1 MSDKRPDSGLGDTDP
16 ARKVPTTERVLNH
29 ILQELGARRLR
40 PGDRVNAAKV
50 SAILGISA
58 APVREAL
65 AILAGRG
72 VVILYPDRGAIVRAM
87 DADEVCELWEI
98 IAAVGIVGVIEA
110 ARAVTRGEN
119 TEAIVKAYEAVG
131 RDVDTVTPIE
141 FYLRLNTYQYAL
153 NTLGRRELV
162 SQAIDQLGVAYWD
175 HYLASF
181 IDVRAELPTYL
192 NTYRR
197 LHEAVMAGDD
207 EGAAGVMRFHSTWS
221 IAKVKAAAAAM
232 PPRRR
237 RRSNNIPR
245 TPV

>member
-1 MSDKRPDSGLGDTDP
+1 M
-16 ARKVPTTERVLNH
+16 
-29 ILQELGARRLR
+29 
-40 PGDRVNAAKV
+40 
-50 SAILGISA
+50 LGISA

-87 DADEVCELWEI
+87 DAEEVCELWEI
-98 IAAVGIVGVIEA
+98 IAAVGIVGVTEA
-110 ARAVTRGEN
+110 ARAVARGEN
-119 TEAIVKAYEAVG
+119 TEQIVKAYEAVG
-131 RDVDTVTPIE
+131 KDVDTVSPIE
-141 FYLRLNTYQYAL
+141 FYLRLNAYQYAL
-153 NTLGRRELV
+153 NTLGGRELV
-162 SQAIDQLGVAYWD
+162 SQAMNQLGVAYWD

-207 EGAAGVMRFHSTWS
+207 KGAAGVMRFHSMWS
-221 IAKVKAAAAAM
+221 IGKVKAAAAAI
-232 PPRRR
+232 PSRRR
-237 RRSNNIPR
+237 RRSKNTVQ